1 MNKLGGSHGNQARNQ
16 QFRSSHDYQSQ
27 MKQKF
32 GSKMKEQS
40 SEDDD
45 EINRDEGEDGT
56 DVAQNM
62 NGSTEMDW
70 GMLRS

>member
-1 MNKLGGSHGNQARNQ
+1 
-16 QFRSSHDYQSQ
+16 
-27 MKQKF
+27 
-32 GSKMKEQS
+32 MKEQS
-40 SEDDD
+40 SEEDD